1 MMSDEGE
8 SELGSLS
15 CAFLNDARFLMK
27 WSGGSNVCRLRAAGN
42 TYVQHWPGRQEA
54 PPRPASL
61 SPIFLH
67 MWLSPCRANW
77 FLPSE
82 SSHRFELALALQLG
96 QAGRFRLRSVSF
108 CHQLISIPYIRIKHA
123 FVNRYSPRSNAR
135 NVPLS
140 TAMTIACEMIF
151 IDKALQQELARI
163 EGSALDIESCGI
175 IPLIAFRSPT
185 ESLRESC

>member
-1 MMSDEGE
+1 MMSEEGE

-27 WSGGSNVCRLRAAGN
+27 WSGRSNVCRLRAAGN

-67 MWLSPCRANW
+67 MGLSPCRANW
-77 FLPSE
+77 FLP
-82 SSHRFELALALQLG
+82 SHRFELALALQLG

-108 CHQLISIPYIRIKHA
+108 CHQLVSIPYIRIKHA

-140 TAMTIACEMIF
+140 TAMMIACETIF

-163 EGSALDIESCGI
+163 GGSAPDIESCGMVRFAHCFPI
-175 IPLIAFRSPT
+175 T
-185 ESLRESC
+185 D